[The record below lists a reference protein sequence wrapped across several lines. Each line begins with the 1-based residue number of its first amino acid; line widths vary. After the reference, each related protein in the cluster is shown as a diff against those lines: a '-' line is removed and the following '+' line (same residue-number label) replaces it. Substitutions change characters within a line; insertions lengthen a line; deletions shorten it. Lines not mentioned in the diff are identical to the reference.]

1 MAVTDAAEL
10 LDPEFVTRL
19 ERLDIVS
26 RKIFAGK
33 LRGERKSKR
42 KGQSVEFADYR
53 NYVAGDDLRFL
64 DWNIYA
70 RLDSLFLKLF
80 LEEEDLH
87 LGVLLDCS
95 ASMDWGEPNKALYA
109 KKVAAALAYIG
120 LVNYH
125 RVSLFGYADT
135 LAHEMRGLRGRRL
148 TGRMIRFLAD
158 MLIEGTSDLTTAAR
172 RFALAHATRGVLVVL
187 SDFLDKGG
195 FEQGLRY
202 LLGRNLDLYV
212 IHILSRDE
220 QEPELLGDLRL
231 VDVEDADEAE
241 VTISRPLI
249 SRYKANLQAF
259 CVALKDFCS
268 RRGIHYLF
276 TSTDVPFDQLVMNYL
291 RRRGLLK

>member
-1 MAVTDAAEL
+1 MAVTDATEL

-53 NYVAGDDLRFL
+53 NYAVGDDLRFL
-64 DWNIYA
+64 DWNVYA
-70 RLDSLFLKLF
+70 RLDALFLKLF

-87 LGVLLDCS
+87 LGIMLDCS
-95 ASMDWGEPNKALYA
+95 RSMDWGRPTKGLYA

-125 RVSLFGYADT
+125 RVSLYGYADT
-135 LAHEMRGLRGRRL
+135 IAHEMRGLRGRRL
-148 TGRMIRFLAD
+148 TGRMVRFLAD
-158 MLIEGTSDLTTAAR
+158 MPLEGVSDFTAAAK
-172 RFALAHATRGVLVVL
+172 RFALTQATRGVLVVL
-187 SDFLDKGG
+187 SDFFDKGG

-202 LLGRNLDLYV
+202 LLGSKLDVYAIQV
-212 IHILSRDE
+212 LSPDE
-220 QEPELLGDLRL
+220 LDPSLVGDLRL
-231 VDVEDADEAE
+231 LDVEDGDVAE
-241 VTISRPLI
+241 VTISKPLLD
-249 SRYKANLQAF
+249 RYKANLQAF
-259 CVALKDFCS
+259 CLSLKEFCT

-276 TSTDVPFDQLVMNYL
+276 TGTDVEFDHLVLTYL
-291 RRRGLLK
+291 RQRGLLA